1 MALKIG
7 YLDASGHPHVKVRIW
22 GLSEQFA
29 QEFEAMIDTGFTGFL
44 SIPITAAFPLAL
56 TLFGT
61 TNYELAD
68 GSISPKLL
76 GWGTVALG
84 DEQAQ
89 GTIVLES
96 KSSGLLLGMEFL
108 RKLNKALIVGS
119 SGVALVD
126 DQPPAPP
133 EAGTSSTPDSTS
145 PLMETKPPD
154 EK

>member
-1 MALKIG
+1 MAVKIG

-76 GWGTVALG
+76 GYGTVELEG
-84 DEQAQ
+84 EQAE
-89 GTIVLES
+89 GSIVLES
-96 KSSGLLLGMEFL
+96 KSNGLLLGMEFL
-108 RKLNKALIVGS
+108 RKLNKALIVS
-119 SGVALVD
+119 KNGVVLAD
-126 DQPPAPP
+126 EPDPPTPAPDQDGQ
-133 EAGTSSTPDSTS
+133 AA
-145 PLMETKPPD
+145 PPD
-154 EK
+154 PADM